1 MGDMMQTTTAPA
13 QPATRPAMKPA
24 RPEFSS
30 GPCAKHPGWK
40 PENLANAVLGRS
52 HRSKPGK
59 ARLQD
64 AISRTREV
72 LEVPPDYLIGIVPG
86 SDTGAVE
93 MAMWSMLGPRPVQLL
108 AFESF
113 GKDWGIDA
121 VKQLKLDAEVLDA
134 PYGRLPDLG
143 KVRPDADLVFTW
155 NGTTSGVR
163 VPNGDFIAA
172 DREGVTICDATSACF
187 AQSLDWE
194 KLDVVTFSW
203 QKVLG
208 GEAAHGVLILSPR
221 AVERL
226 ESYAPPWPMPKLFRM
241 TKGGKLNGEIFE
253 GATINTPSMLAVED
267 YIDALKW
274 AASIGGLPA
283 LQARADANLAVIADW
298 VKKTPWVNF
307 LAEDPKSRSNTSVCL
322 KVVDPKIVAL
332 PLDAQADFAKKLA
345 SLLEKEGA
353 ALDIGGYRDAP
364 PGLRIWCGSTVE
376 ASDLDALTPW
386 LDWAFAEVSATLV

>member
-1 MGDMMQTTTAPA
+1 MQTTTAPA
-13 QPATRPAMKPA
+13 QPATRPAMTPA
-24 RPEFSS
+24 HPEFSS

-40 PENLANAVLGRS
+40 PENLSSAVLGRS
-52 HRSKPGK
+52 HRSKVGK

-64 AISRTREV
+64 AIARTREV
-72 LEVPPDYLIGIVPG
+72 LEVPSDYLIGIVPA

-93 MAMWSMLGPRPVQLL
+93 MAMWSMLGPRPVQVL

-113 GKDWGIDA
+113 SKDWATDA
-121 VKQLKLDAEVLDA
+121 VKQLKLDCQVLDA
-134 PYGRLPDLG
+134 PYGALPDLT
-143 KVRPDADLVFTW
+143 KVRADADLVFAW

-163 VPNGDFIAA
+163 VPNGDFIAT
-172 DREGVTICDATSACF
+172 DREGITICDATSACF
-187 AQSLDWE
+187 AQALDWD

-221 AVERL
+221 AVARL
-226 ESYAPPWPMPKLFRM
+226 ESYSPPWPMPKLFRM

-283 LQARADANLAVIADW
+283 LQGRADANLKVLADW
-298 VKKTPWVNF
+298 VKKTPWVDF
-307 LAEDPKSRSNTSVCL
+307 LAEDPKTRSNTSVCL
-322 KVVDPKIVAL
+322 KVVDPRIAAL
-332 PLDAQADFAKKLA
+332 PADAQADFAKKLA
-345 SLLEKEGA
+345 NLLEKEGA
-353 ALDIGGYRDAP
+353 AYDIGGYRDAP

-376 ASDLDALTPW
+376 TSDLDALTPW
-386 LDWAFAEVSATLV
+386 LDWAFAEVSAALV

>member
-1 MGDMMQTTTAPA
+1 MQTTHAPT
-13 QPATRPAMKPA
+13 PSATRPAMKPA

-40 PENLANAVLGRS
+40 PENLSNAVLGRS

-59 ARLQD
+59 TRLQD
-64 AISRTREV
+64 AIARTRAV
-72 LEVPPDYLIGIVPG
+72 LEVPSDYLIGIVPG

-93 MAMWSMLGPRPVQLL
+93 MAMWSMLGARPVQLL

-113 GKDWGIDA
+113 GKDWGVDA
-121 VKQLKLDAEVLDA
+121 VKQLKLKDCDVLDA
-134 PYGRLPDLG
+134 PYGQLPDLT
-143 KVRPDADLVFTW
+143 KVRGDADLVFTW

-163 VPNGDFIAA
+163 VPNGDFIAP
-172 DREGVTICDATSACF
+172 DREGITICDATSACF
-187 AQSLDWE
+187 AQTLDWD

-221 AVERL
+221 AVARL
-226 ESYAPPWPMPKLFRM
+226 ESYTPPWPMPKLFRM
-241 TKGGKLNGEIFE
+241 TKGGKLNAEIFE

-283 LQARADANLAVIADW
+283 LQGRADANLSALTAW
-298 VKKTPWVNF
+298 VKKTAWVDF
-307 LAEDPKSRSNTSVCL
+307 LAEDPRTRSNTSVCL

-332 PLDAQADFAKKLA
+332 PADAQADFAKKLA
-345 SLLEKEGA
+345 SLLEKEGV

-376 ASDLDALTPW
+376 ASDVEALTPW
-386 LDWAFAEVSATLV
+386 LDWAFAEVSTTLTA